1 MGSMTC
7 FPSVFEGLNIPPG
20 AQYLGIV
27 VLIIISVII
36 AFEIWGFMGIVFNI
50 VYIIYLSPEPEIM
63 FRLYDSYTTTDKRKL
78 RELKERRQKFYDEL
92 VADAKKMGVIMSSP

>member
-1 MGSMTC
+1 MGSMIC

-36 AFEIWGFMGIVFNI
+36 AFEIWRFMGII
-50 VYIIYLSPEPEIM
+50 RDLLDP
-63 FRLYDSYTTTDKRKL
+63 R
-78 RELKERRQKFYDEL
+78 
-92 VADAKKMGVIMSSP
+92 